1 MQNMHL
7 YNMNDKPIGN
17 RGEIIIYR
25 AEDNTVQLAVR
36 MENETVWLT
45 ASQMAMLFDRDVK
58 TIRKHIN
65 NALREEL
72 DKSLVV
78 ANFAS
83 TKKYGRRE
91 GFTQQKEEIIYN
103 LDVIISVGYRVKSQR
118 GVQFRQWA
126 NRILKDYLVKG
137 FAVNEKL
144 RREQLSDLRQ
154 LVQIV
159 GRTVQSK
166 AVESVDETQAIFDV
180 VLDYTYALDTL
191 DNYDYE
197 RLTVKETT
205 PEERFHA
212 TYENAMQT
220 IAALREKFG
229 GSTLFGNEKDDSFK
243 SSIGQI
249 YQTFGGKDLY
259 PSVEEKAAMLLYLV
273 TKNHSFSDGNKRI
286 AATLFLWFLNNNG
299 ILYREDGT
307 KRLADNTLVALTLM
321 IAESR
326 TEEKDTMVKV
336 VVNLIGAGVWSMQ
349 IKANSEGN
357 KFLQMF
363 PYWVIAYGVSL
374 ALLCPVA
381 FFSIWE
387 HNIDF
392 ILMCV
397 VLSIALVFALLII
410 AAFVVAII
418 KKQYRNAGRIVG
430 IGVLLIIYTFIVSLF
445 AGMGEGAFDNFGKR
459 HPIPE
464 GMEYEETNVAEGWY
478 SCFRTQQEWEWNL
491 SLYGIF
497 TSDG

>member
-1 MQNMHL
+1 
-7 YNMNDKPIGN
+7 MNEIPIEN

-25 AEDNTVQLAVR
+25 AEDNTIQLDVR
-36 MENETVWLT
+36 MENETVWL
-45 ASQMAMLFDRDVK
+45 SQQQMVHLFNTTK
-58 TIRKHIN
+58 QNISLHISN
-65 NALREEL
+65 I
-72 DKSLVV
+72 
-78 ANFAS
+78 F
-83 TKKYGRRE
+83 RE
-91 GFTQQKEEIIYN
+91 GELQKETTVKEYLTVQTEGNRQISRKVLYYN

-126 NRILKDYLVKG
+126 NKILKDYLVKG
-137 FAVNEKL
+137 YAINEKI

-166 AVESVDETQAIFDV
+166 AVESADETQAVFDV

-205 PEERFHA
+205 PEERFRA

-220 IAALREKFG
+220 ISALREKFG

-249 YQTFGGKDLY
+249 YQTFGGTDLY

-307 KRLADNTLVALTLM
+307 KRIADNTLVALTLM

-336 VVNLIGAGVWSMQ
+336 VVNLINQ
-349 IKANSEGN
+349 KN
-357 KFLQMF
+357 
-363 PYWVIAYGVSL
+363 
-374 ALLCPVA
+374 
-381 FFSIWE
+381 
-387 HNIDF
+387 
-392 ILMCV
+392 
-397 VLSIALVFALLII
+397 
-410 AAFVVAII
+410 
-418 KKQYRNAGRIVG
+418 
-430 IGVLLIIYTFIVSLF
+430 
-445 AGMGEGAFDNFGKR
+445 
-459 HPIPE
+459 
-464 GMEYEETNVAEGWY
+464 
-478 SCFRTQQEWEWNL
+478 
-491 SLYGIF
+491 
-497 TSDG
+497 

>member
-1 MQNMHL
+1 MSET
-7 YNMNDKPIGN
+7 PN
-17 RGEIIIYR
+17 RGEIFIYR
-25 AEDNTVQLAVR
+25 AEDNTVQLDVR

-45 ASQMAMLFDRDVK
+45 ASQMAMLFGRDVK

-72 DKSLVV
+72 ADEVV
-78 ANFAS
+78 GAKFAS
-83 TKKYGRRE
+83 TTQHGAME
-91 GFTQQKEEIIYN
+91 GKTQTNEVMFYN
-103 LDVIISVGYRVKSQR
+103 LEMVTSVGFRVKSNR
-118 GVQFRQWA
+118 GVQFRKWA
-126 NRILKDYLVKG
+126 NKVLKDYLIKG
-137 FAVNEKL
+137 FAINDKI

-166 AVESVDETQAIFDV
+166 SIESTDETQAIFDV
-180 VLDYTYALDTL
+180 VVDYAYALDTL

-197 RLTVKETT
+197 RLAVKDTT
-205 PEERFHA
+205 PEEHFHA

-220 IAALREKFG
+220 IGALREKFG

-307 KRLADNTLVALTLM
+307 KRIADNTLVALTLM

-336 VVNLIGAGVWSMQ
+336 VVSLI
-349 IKANSEGN
+349 N
-357 KFLQMF
+357 K
-363 PYWVIAYGVSL
+363 
-374 ALLCPVA
+374 
-381 FFSIWE
+381 E
-387 HNIDF
+387 N
-392 ILMCV
+392 
-397 VLSIALVFALLII
+397 
-410 AAFVVAII
+410 
-418 KKQYRNAGRIVG
+418 K
-430 IGVLLIIYTFIVSLF
+430 
-445 AGMGEGAFDNFGKR
+445 
-459 HPIPE
+459 
-464 GMEYEETNVAEGWY
+464 
-478 SCFRTQQEWEWNL
+478 
-491 SLYGIF
+491 
-497 TSDG
+497 

>member
-1 MQNMHL
+1 MADIDVLHNA
-7 YNMNDKPIGN
+7 N
-17 RGEIIIYR
+17 RGKIIIYR
-25 AEDNTVQLAVR
+25 AEDNTVQLDVR
-36 MENETVWLT
+36 MENETVWLS
-45 ASQMAMLFDRDVK
+45 AAQMAQLFGRDVK

-65 NALREEL
+65 NALHEEL
-72 DKSLVV
+72 ADEVV
-78 ANFAS
+78 GAKFAS
-83 TKKYGRRE
+83 TTQHGAME
-91 GFTQQKEEIIYN
+91 GKTQTNEVMFYN
-103 LDVIISVGYRVKSQR
+103 LEMITSIGFRVKSKR
-118 GVQFRQWA
+118 GIQFRKWA
-126 NRILKDYLVKG
+126 NRILKDYLAKG
-137 FAVNEKL
+137 YAINEKI

-166 AVESVDETQAIFDV
+166 AAESEDETQAIFDV

-220 IAALREKFG
+220 ISALREKFG

-336 VVNLIGAGVWSMQ
+336 VVNLINQ
-349 IKANSEGN
+349 KN
-357 KFLQMF
+357 
-363 PYWVIAYGVSL
+363 
-374 ALLCPVA
+374 
-381 FFSIWE
+381 
-387 HNIDF
+387 
-392 ILMCV
+392 
-397 VLSIALVFALLII
+397 
-410 AAFVVAII
+410 
-418 KKQYRNAGRIVG
+418 
-430 IGVLLIIYTFIVSLF
+430 
-445 AGMGEGAFDNFGKR
+445 
-459 HPIPE
+459 
-464 GMEYEETNVAEGWY
+464 
-478 SCFRTQQEWEWNL
+478 
-491 SLYGIF
+491 
-497 TSDG
+497 